1 MNQQQRRGW
10 DPAALDR
17 GSEVS
22 GSGKEAT
29 GWLQKGKKTT
39 AAAAAALAR
48 AEGPGR
54 AAACGR
60 LPSSSSQHTQTGRC
74 WCRSPAG
81 AAALTQLGHKPN
93 PRGSA
98 RPARGTEHTAGYRG
112 HEQSSDGEDTSR
124 ATLRT
129 VRQLLCP
136 GGVRAAPWSAPQ
148 QDRGGLVPG
157 LWSAPPAPGPAAPPA
172 RLAQPRPCWPQQARG
187 TPGNVEPGAEPCRGE
202 AEAPSPPGA
211 AVPGQPQV
219 CRAAA
224 GKEPS
229 SEAIRCEEKP
239 ISCCKGCF
247 AQRFAKCADATAL
260 RRWDINTSPVDVDS
274 CPTATQTLLAMFS
287 LEGKRNTRGTALTT
301 KSQPVEAGRLGLQ
314 EAGKALPWAQRSAE
328 AASILGH

>member
-1 MNQQQRRGW
+1 MECTPTGQGRPR
-10 DPAALDR
+10 ARALVSSPSP
-17 GSEVS
+17 GTS
-22 GSGKEAT
+22 GSPCPARSAT
-29 GWLQKGKKTT
+29 APASPGHPRERG
-39 AAAAAALAR
+39 AR
-48 AEGPGR
+48 SRTVPG
-54 AAACGR
+54 GR
-60 LPSSSSQHTQTGRC
+60 LS
-74 WCRSPAG
+74 
-81 AAALTQLGHKPN
+81 
-93 PRGSA
+93 
-98 RPARGTEHTAGYRG
+98 RP
-112 HEQSSDGEDTSR
+112 
-124 ATLRT
+124 
-129 VRQLLCP
+129 
-136 GGVRAAPWSAPQ
+136 
-148 QDRGGLVPG
+148 
-157 LWSAPPAPGPAAPPA
+157 
-172 RLAQPRPCWPQQARG
+172 
-187 TPGNVEPGAEPCRGE
+187 
-202 AEAPSPPGA
+202 PPGA

-229 SEAIRCEEKP
+229 GEAIRCEEKP